1 MIIPKELFNEKGYD
15 KAMDKYLKG
24 LYGIKITKKAGKK
37 SANKGKLS
45 DKPDCACDD
54 VTDKKD

>member
-24 LYGIKITKKAGKK
+24 LYGIKITKKADKK
-37 SANKGKLS
+37 GANKGKPRE
-45 DKPDCACDD
+45 KPCDGSI
-54 VTDKKD
+54 DKKD